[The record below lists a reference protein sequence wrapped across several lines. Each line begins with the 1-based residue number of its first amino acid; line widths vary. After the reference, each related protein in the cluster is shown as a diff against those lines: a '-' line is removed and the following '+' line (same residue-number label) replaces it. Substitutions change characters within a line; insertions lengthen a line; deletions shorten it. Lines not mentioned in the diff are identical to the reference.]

1 LDRRHLPVA
10 PLTAPRFS
18 LTTLA
23 LVCLVLLAPLAL
35 VDVPPLLD
43 YPNHLARAVVL
54 AAGTSDAILSRMYAS
69 HWAIIPNLGT
79 DLVLPPLVQFLPVHL
94 AGRIV
99 VGVTILLPVV
109 GTVAYS
115 RALFGRCTAWP
126 LASGLVVYNAT
137 LLLGF
142 LNFVAAIG
150 IALLLGAGWIAWRER
165 HPVGVTVLAACGA
178 VVLFFC
184 HLMGLL
190 FFFVLIAGYE
200 LEQLWRDPFTVLR
213 RAAALTPVAAPPFV
227 LYLLSPLAPLADETA
242 FSSIADKAEQLVFPF
257 ANYVLWLDV
266 MTACTVGAYLL
277 ACLATRRCRSTP
289 AGGLAVALTALL
301 FLAVPFAFKGT
312 YFLDTRFVIMLG
324 FLLFGALLPYGL
336 PRVAA
341 VAFTMLFA
349 VRMAVVLVVWWQ
361 YRGDLAALRTV
372 IATVRPGDR
381 VFIAAVSPEEA
392 PPYWRDGPLS
402 RRLSVGL
409 RLDSHLPA
417 LLLIEHHAYWP
428 FMFDNPSQQPVETL
442 PPYREL
448 AERAG
453 SIADHR
459 ELAEPGRID
468 LCGYTHVLL
477 LEAGGEPD
485 LAHFAPD
492 RLALLG
498 RTDYAALFRVT
509 PAACAS
515 KSAMAPSGARL

>member
-1 LDRRHLPVA
+1 MKWA
-10 PLTAPRFS
+10 F
-18 LTTLA
+18 A
-23 LVCLVLLAPLAL
+23 LLCLVLLAPLTL

-54 AAGTSDAILSRMYAS
+54 ASGASDPIVSRMYAA

-79 DLVLPPLVQFLPVHL
+79 DLVLPPLLHLVPVHL

-99 VGVTILLPVV
+99 VGITILLPVL

-115 RALFGRCTAWP
+115 RAVFGCYSPWP
-126 LASGLVVYNAT
+126 LASGLVAYNAT

-150 IALLLGAGWIAWRER
+150 IALLLAAGWITWRER
-165 HPVGVTVLAACGA
+165 HPVRAAALATVGA
-178 VVLFFC
+178 TVLFFT

-190 FFFVLIAGYE
+190 FFYVLVAGFE
-200 LEQLWRDPFTVLR
+200 FEQQWPHRPHRQSVLAR
-213 RAAALTPVAAPPFV
+213 LAVLMPSLVAPLG
-227 LYLLSPLAPLADETA
+227 LYLVSPLAPVADGAEFA
-242 FSSIADKAEQLVFPF
+242 SLADKATQLVFPF
-257 ANYVLWLDV
+257 ANYILPLDIA
-266 MTACTVGAYLL
+266 TGCAIGIFLL
-277 ACLATRRCRSTP
+277 ACFAMPRCCRVSP
-289 AGGLAVALTALL
+289 GSGLALLLTALL

-312 YFLDTRFVIMLG
+312 FFLDTRFVIMFG

-336 PRVAA
+336 PRLAA
-341 VAFTMLFA
+341 VAFTLLFA
-349 VRMAVVLVVWWQ
+349 VRMAVVLVAWWQ
-361 YRGDLAALRTV
+361 YRGDLAALRSV
-372 IATVRPGDR
+372 IAMVRPDDR

-392 PPYWRDGPLS
+392 PTYWQNGPLS

-428 FMFDNPSQQPVETL
+428 FMFDNLSQQPVETL

-477 LEAGGEPD
+477 LEANGEPD

-492 RLALLG
+492 RLTLLD
-498 RTDYAALFRVT
+498 RTGYAALFRVR
-509 PAACAS
+509 PSACAS
-515 KSAMAPSGARL
+515 QRYLADSASAL